1 LNPDDRQNLHLK
13 ERQWVDAGAVDYRK
27 ENKEIV
33 KVIEQD
39 IRGVKDQLQQ
49 QAVEAQQ
56 SKLNLD
62 LIFESYNNFK
72 F

>member
-39 IRGVKDQLQQ
+39 IRVVKD
-49 QAVEAQQ
+49 
-56 SKLNLD
+56 
-62 LIFESYNNFK
+62 
-72 F
+72 

>member
-1 LNPDDRQNLHLK
+1 LHLK

-39 IRGVKDQLQQ
+39 IRVVKD
-49 QAVEAQQ
+49 
-56 SKLNLD
+56 
-62 LIFESYNNFK
+62 
-72 F
+72 